1 MKMEDGTILEM
12 IDLYKHFGS
21 LMAVNGVSLSID
33 QGQRHAVIG
42 PNGAGKTTLFNLLS
56 GRFKPTR
63 GQILFHGRDITGM
76 SPYRISR
83 LGIARSFQIINV
95 FPQLSVFENM
105 HTVLMSKNHI
115 RYNFVRNVK
124 KWKKVTEETLPLLE
138 QIGLLDKKD
147 VPAGFLSYGEQRAL
161 EVGLTIASDPEVIL
175 LDEPTA
181 GMSMDETRQAI
192 KLIDKVTKGK
202 TLVII
207 EHDMEVV
214 FSLADVITVMQ
225 YGNIVATGSPEEI
238 QKDQRVKEAYL
249 GDSKDVGTS

>member
-1 MKMEDGTILEM
+1 MEGQTILDV
-12 IDLYKHFGS
+12 IDLHKQFGD
-21 LMAVNGVSLSID
+21 LKAVDGVSLSV
-33 QGQRHAVIG
+33 GRGKRHAIIG
-42 PNGAGKTTLFNLLS
+42 PNGAGKTTLFNLMS
-56 GRFKPTR
+56 GRYRPSR
-63 GQILFHGRDITGM
+63 GQILFRGRDITGM
-76 SPYRISR
+76 SPYQISR

-95 FPQLSVFENM
+95 FPQLSVFENI

-115 RYNFVRNVK
+115 RYNFLRSLK
-124 KWKKVTEETLPLLE
+124 KWKNVTEETLPLLE

-147 VPAGFLSYGEQRAL
+147 EPAGFLSYGEQRGL

-192 KLIDKVTKGK
+192 KLIDRVTKGK

-207 EHDMEVV
+207 EHDMEVI

-225 YGNIVATGSPEEI
+225 YGRVITTGLPEEI
-238 QKDQRVKEAYL
+238 RKDPKVKEAYL
-249 GDSKDVGTS
+249 GDYERC

>member
-1 MKMEDGTILEM
+1 MEDGTILEM
-12 IDLYKHFGS
+12 IDLYKNFGD
-21 LMAVNGVSLSID
+21 LAAINGFSLSI
-33 QGQRHAVIG
+33 GKGKRHAIIG

-63 GQILFHGRDITGM
+63 GRILFNGRDITGM

-95 FPQLSVFENM
+95 FPQLSVFENV
-105 HTVLMSKNHI
+105 HAVLMSKNHI
-115 RYNFVRNVK
+115 RYNFLRNLK
-124 KWKKVTEETLPLLE
+124 KWKKVTEETLIILE

-147 VPAGFLSYGEQRAL
+147 VPAGFLSYGEQRGL

-207 EHDMEVV
+207 EHDMEVI

-225 YGNIVATGSPEEI
+225 YGAIVATGSPEEI
-238 QKDQRVKEAYL
+238 RKNPKVKEAYL
-249 GDSKDVGTS
+249 GDY

>member
-1 MKMEDGTILEM
+1 MEDGTILEM
-12 IDLYKHFGS
+12 IDLYKNFGD
-21 LMAVNGVSLSID
+21 LMAINGLSLSI
-33 QGQRHAVIG
+33 GKGKRHAIIG

-63 GQILFHGRDITGM
+63 GQILFNRRDITGM
-76 SPYRISR
+76 APYRISR

-95 FPQLSVFENM
+95 FPQLSVFENV

-115 RYNFVRNVK
+115 RYNFLRNVK
-124 KWKKVTEETLPLLE
+124 RWEKVAQEAVSLLE
-138 QIGLLDKKD
+138 QIGLLEKKD

-192 KLIDKVTKGK
+192 KLIDRVTKGK
-202 TLVII
+202 TLMII
-207 EHDMEVV
+207 EHDMEVI
-214 FSLADVITVMQ
+214 FSLADVITVMH
-225 YGNIVATGSPEEI
+225 YGEIVATGSPEEI
-238 QKDQRVKEAYL
+238 RKDQKVKEAYL
-249 GDSKDVGTS
+249 GDY

>member
-1 MKMEDGTILEM
+1 MKDRMILETK
-12 IDLYKHFGS
+12 DLYKHFGDLVAVDGIS
-21 LMAVNGVSLSID
+21 LAVEKGK
-33 QGQRHAVIG
+33 RHAIIG

-56 GRFKPTR
+56 GRFRPTR
-63 GQILFHGRDITGM
+63 GEIYFRGRDITGM

-95 FPQLSVFENM
+95 FPQLSVFENI
-105 HTVLMSKNHI
+105 HTVLMSKHNI
-115 RYNFVRNVK
+115 RYNFLRSLK
-124 KWKKVTEETLPLLE
+124 RWKNLTQETFQILE
-138 QIGLLDKKD
+138 QIGLVDKND
-147 VPAGFLSYGEQRAL
+147 VSAGFLSYGEQRQL
-161 EVGLTIASDPEVIL
+161 EVGLTIASDPELIL

-207 EHDMEVV
+207 EHDMEVI

-225 YGNIVATGSPEEI
+225 YGKIVITGSPEEI
-238 QKDQRVKEAYL
+238 RKDQRVREAYL
-249 GDSKDVGTS
+249 GDSKHVGAS

>member
-1 MKMEDGTILEM
+1 MEDGTILE
-12 IDLYKHFGS
+12 IVDLYKNFGD
-21 LMAVNGVSLSID
+21 LTAINGFSLSIMR
-33 QGQRHAVIG
+33 GKRHAIIG

-63 GQILFHGRDITGM
+63 GRILFNGKDITGM

-95 FPQLSVFENM
+95 FPQLSVFENV
-105 HTVLMSKNHI
+105 HAVLMSKNHI
-115 RYNFVRNVK
+115 RYDFLRNIK
-124 KWKKVTEETLPLLE
+124 RWKKLTEETVSLLE
-138 QIGLLDKKD
+138 EIGLLDKKE
-147 VPAGFLSYGEQRAL
+147 VPAGFLSYGEQRGL
-161 EVGLTIASDPEVIL
+161 EVGLTIASDPEIIL

-192 KLIDKVTKGK
+192 KLIDRVTKGK

-207 EHDMEVV
+207 EHDMEVI

-238 QKDQRVKEAYL
+238 RKNQKVKEAYL
-249 GDSKDVGTS
+249 GDY

>member
-1 MKMEDGTILEM
+1 MEDGTILEM
-12 IDLYKHFGS
+12 IDLYKNFGQ
-21 LMAVNGVSLSID
+21 LMAIKGFSLSIVR
-33 QGQRHAVIG
+33 GKRHAIIG
-42 PNGAGKTTLFNLLS
+42 PNGAGKTTFFNLLS

-63 GQILFHGRDITGM
+63 GRILFNRRDITGM

-95 FPQLSVFENM
+95 FPQLSVFENV
-105 HTVLMSKNHI
+105 HAVLMSKNHI
-115 RYNFVRNVK
+115 RYDFLRNIK
-124 KWKKVTEETLPLLE
+124 RWKKLTEETVGLLE

-147 VPAGFLSYGEQRAL
+147 VPAGFLSYGEQREL
-161 EVGLTIASDPEVIL
+161 EVGLTIASDPELIL

-207 EHDMEVV
+207 EHDMEVI
-214 FSLADVITVMQ
+214 FSLADVITVMN
-225 YGNIVATGSPEEI
+225 YGEIVATGSPEEI
-238 QKDQRVKEAYL
+238 QKNQKVKEAYL
-249 GDSKDVGTS
+249 GDS

>member
-1 MKMEDGTILEM
+1 MKMEDGTILEI
-12 IDLYKHFGS
+12 IDLYKNFGDLVAINGFS
-21 LMAVNGVSLSID
+21 LCVMRGK
-33 QGQRHAVIG
+33 RHAIIG

-56 GRFKPTR
+56 GRFKPAR
-63 GQILFHGRDITGM
+63 GRILFNGRDITGM

-95 FPQLSVFENM
+95 FPQLSVFENV
-105 HTVLMSKNHI
+105 HAVLMSKNHI
-115 RYNFVRNVK
+115 RYDFLRNIK
-124 KWKKVTEETLPLLE
+124 RWKKLTEETVSLLE
-138 QIGLLDKKD
+138 QIGLLDKKE
-147 VPAGFLSYGEQRAL
+147 VPAGFLSYGEQRGL
-161 EVGLTIASDPEVIL
+161 EVGLTIASNPEIIL

-192 KLIDKVTKGK
+192 KLIDRVTKGK

-207 EHDMEVV
+207 EHDMEVI

-238 QKDQRVKEAYL
+238 RKNQKVKEAYL
-249 GDSKDVGTS
+249 GDY

>member
-1 MKMEDGTILEM
+1 MNMEDGTILEM
-12 IDLYKHFGS
+12 IDLYKNFGD
-21 LMAVNGVSLSID
+21 LAAINGFSLSI
-33 QGQRHAVIG
+33 GKGKRHAIIG

-63 GQILFHGRDITGM
+63 GRILFNGRDITGM

-95 FPQLSVFENM
+95 FPQLSVFENV
-105 HTVLMSKNHI
+105 HAVLMSKNHI
-115 RYNFVRNVK
+115 RYNFLRNLK
-124 KWKKVTEETLPLLE
+124 KWKKVTEETLIILE

-147 VPAGFLSYGEQRAL
+147 VPAGFLSYGEQRGL

-207 EHDMEVV
+207 EHDMEVI

-225 YGNIVATGSPEEI
+225 YGATVATGSPEEI
-238 QKDQRVKEAYL
+238 RKNPKVKEAYL
-249 GDSKDVGTS
+249 GDY

>member
-1 MKMEDGTILEM
+1 MAKETILEM
-12 IDLYKHFGS
+12 GDLYKNFGS
-21 LMAVNGVSLSID
+21 LMAINGINLSIAK
-33 QGQRHAVIG
+33 GQRHAIIG

-56 GRFKPTR
+56 GRYKPNR
-63 GQILFHGRDITGM
+63 GRIMFNGQDITGM
-76 SPYRISR
+76 APHRINR

-95 FPQLSVFENM
+95 FPQLSVFENVRP
-105 HTVLMSKNHI
+105 VLMSKNNI
-115 RYNFVRNVK
+115 RFNFLRNIK
-124 KWKKVTEETLPLLE
+124 RWKEITQKTLAILE

-147 VPAGFLSYGEQRAL
+147 IPAGFLSYGEQRAL

-207 EHDMEVV
+207 EHDMEVI

-225 YGNIVATGSPEEI
+225 YGNIVATGPPEEI
-238 QKDQRVKEAYL
+238 RKDQKVKEAYL
-249 GDSKDVGTS
+249 GDQ

>member
-1 MKMEDGTILEM
+1 MEDGTILEM
-12 IDLYKHFGS
+12 VDLYKNFGE
-21 LMAVNGVSLSID
+21 LTAINGFNLSIVK
-33 QGQRHAVIG
+33 GKRHAIIG

-63 GQILFHGRDITGM
+63 GRIVFNGRDITGM

-95 FPQLSVFENM
+95 FPQLSVFENV
-105 HTVLMSKNHI
+105 HAVLMSKNHI
-115 RYNFVRNVK
+115 RYDFLRNIK
-124 KWKKVTEETLPLLE
+124 RWKRLTEETVSLLE
-138 QIGLLDKKD
+138 QIGLLDKKEI
-147 VPAGFLSYGEQRAL
+147 PAGFLSYGEQRGL
-161 EVGLTIASDPEVIL
+161 EVGLTIASDPEIIL

-192 KLIDKVTKGK
+192 KLIDRVTKGK

-207 EHDMEVV
+207 EHDMEVI

-238 QKDQRVKEAYL
+238 RKNQKVKEAYL
-249 GDSKDVGTS
+249 GDY

>member
-12 IDLYKHFGS
+12 IDLYKNFGD
-21 LMAVNGVSLSID
+21 LMAINELSLSI
-33 QGQRHAVIG
+33 GKGKRHAIIG

-63 GQILFHGRDITGM
+63 GQILFNGRDITGM
-76 SPYRISR
+76 APYRISR

-95 FPQLSVFENM
+95 FPQLSVFENV

-115 RYNFVRNVK
+115 RYNFLRNVK
-124 KWKKVTEETLPLLE
+124 RWEKVAQEAVSLLE
-138 QIGLLDKKD
+138 QIGLLDKKE
-147 VPAGFLSYGEQRAL
+147 VPAGFLSYGEQRGL

-192 KLIDKVTKGK
+192 KLIDRVTKGK

-207 EHDMEVV
+207 EHDMEVI
-214 FSLADVITVMQ
+214 FSLADVITVMH
-225 YGNIVATGSPEEI
+225 YGEIVATGSPEEI
-238 QKDQRVKEAYL
+238 RKDQKVKEAYL
-249 GDSKDVGTS
+249 GDY

>member
-1 MKMEDGTILEM
+1 MEDGTILEM
-12 IDLYKHFGS
+12 IDLYKNFGD
-21 LMAVNGVSLSID
+21 LMAINGFSLSI
-33 QGQRHAVIG
+33 GKGKRHAIIG

-76 SPYRISR
+76 APYRISR

-95 FPQLSVFENM
+95 FPQLSVFENV
-105 HTVLMSKNHI
+105 HAVLMSKNHI
-115 RYNFVRNVK
+115 RYNFLRNVK
-124 KWKKVTEETLPLLE
+124 RWEKVAQEAVSLLE
-138 QIGLLDKKD
+138 QIGLLDKKE
-147 VPAGFLSYGEQRAL
+147 VPAGFLSYGEQRGL

-192 KLIDKVTKGK
+192 KLIDRVTKGK

-207 EHDMEVV
+207 EHDMEVI
-214 FSLADVITVMQ
+214 FSLADVITVMH
-225 YGNIVATGSPEEI
+225 YGEIVATGSPEEI
-238 QKDQRVKEAYL
+238 RKDQKVKEAYL
-249 GDSKDVGTS
+249 GDY

>member
-12 IDLYKHFGS
+12 IDLYKNFGD
-21 LMAVNGVSLSID
+21 LMAINGLSLSI
-33 QGQRHAVIG
+33 GKGKRHAIIG
-42 PNGAGKTTLFNLLS
+42 PNGAGKTTVFNLLS

-76 SPYRISR
+76 APYRISR

-95 FPQLSVFENM
+95 FPQLSVFENV
-105 HTVLMSKNHI
+105 HAVLMSKNHI
-115 RYNFVRNVK
+115 RYNFLRNVK
-124 KWKKVTEETLPLLE
+124 RWEKVAQEAVSLLE
-138 QIGLLDKKD
+138 QIGLLDKKE
-147 VPAGFLSYGEQRAL
+147 VPAGFLSYGEQRGL

-192 KLIDKVTKGK
+192 KLIDRVTKGK

-207 EHDMEVV
+207 EHDMEVI
-214 FSLADVITVMQ
+214 FSLADVITVMH
-225 YGNIVATGSPEEI
+225 YGEIVATGSPEEI
-238 QKDQRVKEAYL
+238 RKDQKVKEAYL
-249 GDSKDVGTS
+249 GDY

>member
-12 IDLYKHFGS
+12 VDLYKHFGN
-21 LMAVNGVSLSID
+21 LTAVHGVSLSI
-33 QGQRHAVIG
+33 GKGKRHAIIG

-63 GQILFHGRDITGM
+63 GQILFQGRNITGM
-76 SPYRISR
+76 PPYRISR

-95 FPQLSVFENM
+95 FPQLSVFENV
-105 HTVLMSKNHI
+105 HTVLMSKHHI
-115 RYNFVRNVK
+115 RYHFLKSLK
-124 KWKKVTEETLPLLE
+124 KWKTVTEETLPILE

-147 VPAGFLSYGEQRAL
+147 VPAGFLSYGEQRGL
-161 EVGLTIASDPEVIL
+161 EVGLTIASDPELIL

-192 KLIDKVTKGK
+192 KLIDRVTRGK
-202 TLVII
+202 TLVVI
-207 EHDMEVV
+207 EHDMEVI

-225 YGNIVATGSPEEI
+225 YGKVVTTGSPEEI
-238 QKDQRVKEAYL
+238 RKDQRVKEAYL
-249 GDSKDVGTS
+249 GDY